1 MQVIGIVLALG
12 VAAGL
17 AAYVA
22 ARRWPEPIEAP
33 RIVQPT
39 ITAEVDRRPRL
50 AGYLR
55 RRTDPSTLTGLALTA
70 AGVLVMGGAIGIGV
84 LLTMVRTHQGFARWD
99 VAFAQ
104 FGADHASNISTSFLR
119 DVSQLAGY
127 QGVLAIG
134 LLLVAAEWRRQRA
147 LALIGFVVLTLGG
160 QFAIAELVKAV
171 VGRGRPDILH
181 LTGFSGSSFPSGH
194 ATAAAAMF
202 MAAAL
207 LLGRKR
213 TARTKAVLV
222 GLAVSLA
229 VAVASTRVL
238 LGVHWFTDV
247 LAGLLLGWAWFALC
261 SIAFGGRLMQFGAPV
276 EQAET
281 IAAAVLVDDHDDE
294 PSSLSIPAVGTTGP
308 AATG

>member
-1 MQVIGIVLALG
+1 MSVIGIVIGVA
-12 VAAGL
+12 VAAG
-17 AAYVA
+17 AVAYAA
-22 ARRWPEPIEAP
+22 ARRWPDPIQAP
-33 RIVQPT
+33 RLVQPT
-39 ITAEVDRRPRL
+39 ITEEVERSPRL
-50 AGYLR
+50 AELLR
-55 RRTDPSTLTGLALTA
+55 RRTDPTTLTGLALTA
-70 AGVLVMGGAIGIGV
+70 AGALVIGGAIGIGA

-104 FGADHASNISTSFLR
+104 FGADHASSASTSFLR

-127 QGVLAIG
+127 QGVVVIG
-134 LLLVAAEWRRQRA
+134 LLLIAVEWRRHRS
-147 LALIGFVVLTLGG
+147 LALIGFVVLALGG

-213 TARTKAVLV
+213 SARTKAVLV
-222 GLAVSLA
+222 GLAVGLA

-261 SIAFGGRLMQFGAPV
+261 SIAFGGRIMQFGAPV

-281 IAAAVLVDDHDDE
+281 IAVAVADE
-294 PSSLSIPAVGTTGP
+294 P
-308 AATG
+308 AAPVEAGEGSVASGNGVTRPG

>member
-1 MQVIGIVLALG
+1 MLVIAIVLG
-12 VAAGL
+12 VAA
-17 AAYVA
+17 AAGAVAFAA
-22 ARRWPEPIEAP
+22 ARRWPDPIQAP

-39 ITAEVDRRPRL
+39 ITEEVEHRPGL
-50 AGYLR
+50 ADFLE

-70 AGVLVMGGAIGIGV
+70 AGALVIGGAIGIGA
-84 LLTMVRTHQGFARWD
+84 LLTMVRAHAGFARWD

-104 FGADHASNISTSFLR
+104 FGADHASSLSTTFLR

-127 QGVLAIG
+127 QGVVVIG
-134 LLLVAAEWRRQRA
+134 LALVAFEWRRHRSLAVVGFVTLA
-147 LALIGFVVLTLGG
+147 LAG

-181 LTGFSGSSFPSGH
+181 LTGFAGSSFPSGH

-207 LLGRKR
+207 LLGRGR
-213 TARTKAVLV
+213 TSRTKAVLV
-222 GLAVSLA
+222 GVAVALA

-247 LAGLLLGWAWFALC
+247 LAGLLLGWAWFAIC
-261 SIAFGGRLMQFGAPV
+261 SIAFGGRLLQFGAPV

-281 IAAAVLVDDHDDE
+281 IATAVAAD
-294 PSSLSIPAVGTTGP
+294 PARPP
-308 AATG
+308 AG

>member
-1 MQVIGIVLALG
+1 
-12 VAAGL
+12 
-17 AAYVA
+17 
-22 ARRWPEPIEAP
+22 
-33 RIVQPT
+33 
-39 ITAEVDRRPRL
+39 
-50 AGYLR
+50 
-55 RRTDPSTLTGLALTA
+55 
-70 AGVLVMGGAIGIGV
+70 
-84 LLTMVRTHQGFARWD
+84 VRTHQGFARWD

-104 FGADHASNISTSFLR
+104 FGADHSSSLSTSFLR

-127 QGVLAIG
+127 QGVVLIG
-134 LLLVAAEWRRQRA
+134 LLLVVVEWRRHRS
-147 LALIGFVVLTLGG
+147 LAVVGFVVLALGG

-213 TARTKAVLV
+213 AARTKALLV
-222 GLAVSLA
+222 GLAVGLA

-247 LAGLLLGWAWFALC
+247 MAGLLLGWAWFALC
-261 SIAFGGRLMQFGAPV
+261 SIVLGAGSAVRRPV

-281 IAAAVLVDDHDDE
+281 APRSPTPTSRPRPRVSRPADEDRPPAAAPPLHQSVRVFLARPDQMDS
-294 PSSLSIPAVGTTGP
+294 PGTVVR
-308 AATG
+308 A